1 MSLPSQ
7 RLLQLLPGL
16 YTARDFTLVDQPFL
30 KLLAVLGME
39 LDAFGRAVEQL
50 WDDHF
55 VERAEAQA
63 LPLLAELM
71 GARLLTD
78 DPRVQRGVVARAVA
92 WRRRKGTLASLE
104 EVLSVTSLWD
114 AEVDESFRSLLETQ
128 DLNDLLPWRGR
139 SAVLWDP
146 IGLADPLT
154 RRSPGIERP
163 RDGVPERSPLIGV
176 APGETLD
183 QALRRLGS
191 ADAGR
196 VAASPRTLDLL
207 GWARPDVALI
217 RTARLTPVEL
227 EEVAPSIVHAL
238 PNGYRGFRVDP
249 LDRDGPLVWLKPLE
263 RADLTGGLTARHEPA
278 PPSLVTGRTAA
289 MLLTPTSLAE
299 DADAAERAGAI
310 TVSVD
315 GIPLVGPEAL
325 PLLRG
330 PLPTAPVGPTP
341 TLRFADRGRPSP
353 GDSWRLTLLAAREN
367 SDTVLLSTELVADA
381 LNTVTV
387 APEANQLLGGT
398 TAALLVERL
407 SGEPRLRDVDGSWRT
422 LTVGLRQG
430 PPRSNAVRV
439 ELAGAPWVARI
450 EQHLADGSL
459 RLARFDAS
467 ADGAPWQVVEL
478 GGALPPDG
486 PGMSLAVAGDSLLLV
501 APDGTGKLGVW
512 SVAGL
517 DTATPTGARL
527 DTSSPR
533 QPAARLA
540 PSLCVRGGR
549 LFVFGGDLGGAPTGD
564 LWSLP
569 VTGGPWRPHA
579 VRNRQERKAATL
591 LSTPQG
597 LVLLGGE
604 AVTGELAVPV
614 MSCDPA
620 SASPAWR
627 PLAPLPITA
636 NLPGVLVATTTSE
649 GVEALVWADTT
660 RPCRMT
666 LKAGEGAWVAGPLE
680 SAGTNPPV
688 PGEALYADGRV
699 LVVEPAPLPASEV
712 VFSLG
717 GRGYLAFLPELALL
731 PDELL
736 RFNVANDG
744 AVFIEP
750 REGQPLPLDSRPGGA
765 YHSRD
770 ASVAGGARRYSVPGR
785 LRRHPFKL
793 RQRSLGPWTAL
804 APSIASG
811 IVAVDPRLGR
821 VVLQDDAPV
830 GRVTVSTRIG
840 RGASIGAG
848 LLPPDRRPPAAWAE
862 PDFPFIDPPDQP
874 GDRANT
880 GLPVTAWI
888 SPERAGGVL
897 AASGQER
904 PIVATVA
911 QGIQSGAASV
921 QMAGVLAQPGGS
933 AVAGGRP
940 DSGVLPAEGQARRG
954 PLGVTAGV
962 PPPPTAGGPGQPVV
976 PNIGEGAPSI
986 SPPVLGIIGS
996 PRLAPERLS
1005 QGLDAGLSLFAADT
1019 GAVPC
1024 IGADEHGLSLA
1035 LYPGFGGSS
1044 ATRVWLAGL
1053 WLTGRLDLVL
1063 ARGQADLR
1071 WCNLGAPGQVGL
1083 WMPGGGHQDISARR
1097 SLPPADV
1104 ELRLYGCMVGI
1115 IELPPWVHLIA
1126 AGCTFDAGDRD
1137 AVAIR
1142 AAGASV
1148 RLRHCTVLGATE
1160 AGVLEA
1166 SSCAFAGEVRT
1177 DRPDLGWLRYCL
1189 HARGGQPPVSHQSR
1203 VHTVSFQSN
1212 RQTDPGYLVL
1222 ADNNGPDA
1230 LHASER
1236 GGVPGAHGER
1246 SDHERELYERTDDSM
1261 PIGITPFH
1269 ADRSQDDLM
1278 RMSRP

>member
-1 MSLPSQ
+1 MSRPSQ

-16 YTARDFTLVDQPFL
+16 YTARDSTLADQPLL

-39 LDAFGRAVEQL
+39 LDAFASAVDQL

-55 VERAEAQA
+55 VERAGPQA

-71 GARLLTD
+71 GARLITD

-139 SAVLWDP
+139 SAVMWDP

-163 RDGVPERSPLIGV
+163 RDGVPERGPFIGI

-196 VAASPRTLDLL
+196 VAATPRTLDLL

-227 EEVAPSIVHAL
+227 EDVTPATVQAL

-278 PPSLVTGRTAA
+278 PPSLATGRTAA
-289 MLLTPTSLAE
+289 MLLTPTALAE
-299 DADAAERAGAI
+299 DADAAERADAI

-330 PLPTAPVGPTP
+330 PLPTAPVGPAP

-353 GDSWRLTLLAAREN
+353 GDTWRLTLLAAREN
-367 SDTVLLSTELVADA
+367 SDTVLLSTELVSDA

-387 APEANQLLGGT
+387 TPEANQLLGGT
-398 TAALLVERL
+398 TAALLVERV
-407 SGEPRLRDVDGSWRT
+407 SGDPRLRDVDGTWRT
-422 LTVGLRQG
+422 LAVGLRQG

-439 ELAGAPWVARI
+439 DLAGAAWVARI

-467 ADGAPWQVVEL
+467 ADGAPWQVAEL
-478 GGALPPDG
+478 SGALPPEG
-486 PGMSLAVAGDSLLLV
+486 PGMSLAAAGDSLLLV

-512 SVAGL
+512 SVTGL
-517 DTATPTGARL
+517 DTATPTGTRL
-527 DTSSPR
+527 DTTSPR

-591 LSTPQG
+591 LSTAQG
-597 LVLLGGE
+597 LMLLGGE

-620 SASPAWR
+620 SASPVWR
-627 PLAPLPITA
+627 SLAPLPITA
-636 NLPGVLVATTTSE
+636 NLPGTLVATTTAD

-660 RPCRMT
+660 RPQWMT
-666 LKAGEGAWVAGPLE
+666 LKAGEGAWVAGLLE
-680 SAGTNPPV
+680 PSGSNPPV
-688 PGEALYADGRV
+688 PGEALYVDGRV
-699 LVVEPAPLPASEV
+699 LLVDPAPLPASEV

-744 AVFIEP
+744 AAFIEP

-785 LRRHPFKL
+785 LRRHPFQL
-793 RQRSLGPWTAL
+793 RQRSLGPWTTL

-830 GRVTVSTRIG
+830 GRVTLSARVG
-840 RGASIGAG
+840 RGASLGAG

-862 PDFPFIDPPDQP
+862 PDFPFIDPPDRP
-874 GDRANT
+874 GDRSST

-897 AASGQER
+897 AAGGQER
-904 PIVATVA
+904 PIVATIE
-911 QGIQSGAASV
+911 QGLDSGASV
-921 QMAGVLAQPGGS
+921 VLATG
-933 AVAGGRP
+933 
-940 DSGVLPAEGQARRG
+940 GQARPIG
-954 PLGVTAGV
+954 SVGAQGLDSGASSVVATEGQV
-962 PPPPTAGGPGQPVV
+962 PPDIANLAEESPAG
-976 PNIGEGAPSI
+976 
-986 SPPVLGIIGS
+986 SPPILGLIGS

-1005 QGLDAGLSLFAADT
+1005 QGLDYGLSLFAADT

-1035 LYPGFGGSS
+1035 LYPGFGGSA

-1053 WLTGRLDLVL
+1053 WLAGRLDLVL

-1071 WCNLGAPGQVGL
+1071 WCSLGAPGQVGL

-1104 ELRLYGCMVGI
+1104 ELRLYGCMVGA

-1177 DRPDLGWLRYCL
+1177 DRPDLGWLRYSL
-1189 HARGGQPPVSHQSR
+1189 LARGGQPPVSHQSR

-1222 ADNNGPDA
+1222 GDNNGPEA

-1236 GGVPGAHGER
+1236 GGVPGAHDER
-1246 SDHERELYERTDDSM
+1246 SNHERELQARTDDSM

-1269 ADRSQDDLM
+1269 ADRSQDDLV

>member
-1 MSLPSQ
+1 MSRPSQ
-7 RLLQLLPGL
+7 RLNLLLPGL
-16 YTARDFTLVDQPFL
+16 YLARDSTLADQPLL

-39 LDAFGRAVEQL
+39 LDAFARAVDQL

-55 VERAEAQA
+55 VERAGPQA

-114 AEVDESFRSLLETQ
+114 AEVDEAFRSLLETQ

-163 RDGVPERSPLIGV
+163 RDGAPERGPFVGV

-196 VAASPRTLDLL
+196 VAATPRTLDLL

-227 EEVAPSIVHAL
+227 EEVTPATVLTL
-238 PNGYRGFRVDP
+238 PNGYQGFRVDP

-289 MLLTPTSLAE
+289 MLLTPTALAE
-299 DADAAERAGAI
+299 DADAAERAGAL

-330 PLPTAPVGPTP
+330 PLPTAPVGPAP

-353 GDSWRLTLLAAREN
+353 GDTWRLTLLAAREN
-367 SDTVLLSTELVADA
+367 SDTVLLSTELVPDS

-387 APEANQLLGGT
+387 TPEANQLLDGT
-398 TAALLVERL
+398 TAALLVERV
-407 SGEPRLRDVDGSWRT
+407 SGEPRLRDVDGTWRT
-422 LTVGLRQG
+422 LAAGLRQG

-439 ELAGAPWVARI
+439 DLGGAPWVVRI

-467 ADGAPWQVVEL
+467 ADGAPWQVAEP

-486 PGMSLAVAGDSLLLV
+486 PGMSLAAAGDSLLLV
-501 APDGTGKLGVW
+501 APDGAGKLGVW
-512 SVAGL
+512 SVTGL
-517 DTATPTGARL
+517 DTATPAGTRL
-527 DTSSPR
+527 DAASPR
-533 QPAARLA
+533 QPSARLA

-591 LSTPQG
+591 LSTAQG
-597 LVLLGGE
+597 LMLLGGE

-614 MSCDPA
+614 LSCDPA
-620 SASPAWR
+620 SASPVWR
-627 PLAPLPITA
+627 LQAPLPITA
-636 NLPGVLVATTTSE
+636 SLPGTLVATTSAD

-660 RPCRMT
+660 RPRRMT
-666 LKAGEGAWVAGPLE
+666 LKTGEGAWGAGPLE
-680 SAGTNPPV
+680 PSGSNPPV
-688 PGEALYADGRV
+688 PGEALYVDGRV
-699 LVVEPAPLPASEV
+699 LLVEPAPLPASEV

-744 AVFIEP
+744 ATFIEP

-785 LRRHPFKL
+785 LRRHPFQL
-793 RQRSLGPWTAL
+793 RQRSLGPWTTL
-804 APSIASG
+804 APSLASG
-811 IVAVDPRLGR
+811 VVAVDPRLGR

-830 GRVTVSTRIG
+830 GRVTVSARVG
-840 RGASIGAG
+840 RGASLGAG

-862 PDFPFIDPPDQP
+862 PDFPFIDPPDRP
-874 GDRANT
+874 GDRSGT

-897 AASGQER
+897 AAGGQTR
-904 PIVATVA
+904 PIVGTLA
-911 QGIQSGAASV
+911 QGVGSGA
-921 QMAGVLAQPGGS
+921 
-933 AVAGGRP
+933 
-940 DSGVLPAEGQARRG
+940 
-954 PLGVTAGV
+954 
-962 PPPPTAGGPGQPVV
+962 
-976 PNIGEGAPSI
+976 
-986 SPPVLGIIGS
+986 PPVLGLIGS

-1005 QGLDAGLSLFAADT
+1005 LGLDSGLSLFAADT
-1019 GAVPC
+1019 GAAPC

-1035 LYPGFGGSS
+1035 LYPGFGGSA

-1053 WLTGRLDLVL
+1053 WLAGRLELVL
-1063 ARGQADLR
+1063 AQGQADLR
-1071 WCNLGAPGQVGL
+1071 WCNLGTPGQVGL
-1083 WMPGGGHQDISARR
+1083 WLPGGGHQDISARR

-1104 ELRLYGCMVGI
+1104 ELRLYGCMVGV

-1177 DRPDLGWLRYCL
+1177 DRPDLGWLRYSL
-1189 HARGGQPPVSHQSR
+1189 HAGGGQPPVSHQSR

-1222 ADNNGPDA
+1222 GDNNGPEA

-1236 GGVPGAHGER
+1236 GGVPGAHDER
-1246 SDHERELYERTDDSM
+1246 SDHERELSARADDSM

-1269 ADRSQDDLM
+1269 ADRSQDDLI

>member
-1 MSLPSQ
+1 MSPPSQ
-7 RLLQLLPGL
+7 RLIQLLPGL
-16 YTARDFTLVDQPFL
+16 YTARDSTLADQPLL
-30 KLLAVLGME
+30 KLLSVLGME
-39 LDAFGRAVEQL
+39 LDAFSRAVDQL

-55 VERAEAQA
+55 VERAGPQA
-63 LPLLAELM
+63 IPLLAELM

-128 DLNDLLPWRGR
+128 DLNDVLPWRGR
-139 SAVLWDP
+139 SAVMWDP

-154 RRSPGIERP
+154 RRSPGVERP
-163 RDGVPERSPLIGV
+163 RDGVVVRGPVIGI

-183 QALRRLGS
+183 QALRRLGG

-196 VAASPRTLDLL
+196 HAATPRTLDLL

-227 EEVAPSIVHAL
+227 EEVTPATVHTL
-238 PNGYRGFRVDP
+238 PNGYQGFRVDP

-278 PPSLVTGRTAA
+278 PPSLTTGRTAA
-289 MLLTPTSLAE
+289 MLLTPTALAE
-299 DADAAERAGAI
+299 DADAAERADAI

-330 PLPTAPVGPTP
+330 PLPTAPVGPAP

-353 GDSWRLTLLAAREN
+353 GDRWRLTLLAAREN
-367 SDTVLLSTELVADA
+367 SDTVLLSTELTSDA

-387 APEANQLLGGT
+387 TPEANQLLDGT
-398 TAALLVERL
+398 TAALLVERV

-422 LTVGLRQG
+422 LAAGLRQG

-439 ELAGAPWVARI
+439 DLSGAPWVARI

-467 ADGAPWQVVEL
+467 ADGAPWQVAEL
-478 GGALPPDG
+478 AGALPPDG
-486 PGMSLAVAGDSLLLV
+486 PGMSLAVVGDALLLV
-501 APDGTGKLGVW
+501 APDGAGKLGVW
-512 SVAGL
+512 SVTGL

-527 DTSSPR
+527 DTASPR
-533 QPAARLA
+533 QPSARLA
-540 PSLCVRGGR
+540 PALCVRSGR
-549 LFVFGGDLGGAPTGD
+549 LFVHGGDLGGAPTGD

-569 VTGGPWRPHA
+569 VAGGPWRPHA

-636 NLPGVLVATTTSE
+636 NLPGVLVATQTAE
-649 GVEALVWADTT
+649 GLEALVWADTT
-660 RPCRMT
+660 RPRRMT

-680 SAGTNPPV
+680 PAGTNPPV
-688 PGEALYADGRV
+688 PGEALYVDGRV
-699 LVVEPAPLPASEV
+699 LLVDPAPLPASEV

-717 GRGYLAFLPELALL
+717 GRGHLAFLPELALL
-731 PDELL
+731 PEELL

-770 ASVAGGARRYSVPGR
+770 ASVVGGARRYSIPGR
-785 LRRHPFKL
+785 LKRQPFKL
-793 RQRSLGPWTAL
+793 RQRSLGPWTTL
-804 APSIASG
+804 APSNASG

-830 GRVTVSTRIG
+830 GRVTVSARVG
-840 RGASIGAG
+840 RGASLGAG

-862 PDFPFIDPPDQP
+862 PDLPFIDPPDRP
-874 GDRANT
+874 GDRSGT

-897 AASGQER
+897 AAGGQER

-911 QGIQSGAASV
+911 QGLGSGA
-921 QMAGVLAQPGGS
+921 
-933 AVAGGRP
+933 
-940 DSGVLPAEGQARRG
+940 
-954 PLGVTAGV
+954 
-962 PPPPTAGGPGQPVV
+962 
-976 PNIGEGAPSI
+976 
-986 SPPVLGIIGS
+986 PPVLGLIGS
-996 PRLAPERLS
+996 PRLPPERLS
-1005 QGLDAGLSLFAADT
+1005 QGLDSGLSLFAADT

-1024 IGADEHGLSLA
+1024 IGADEQGLSLA
-1035 LYPGFGGSS
+1035 IYPGFGGSA
-1044 ATRVWLAGL
+1044 ATGVWLAGL
-1053 WLTGRLDLVL
+1053 WLAGRLELVL

-1104 ELRLYGCMVGI
+1104 ELRLYGCMVGV
-1115 IELPPWVHLIA
+1115 IELPPWVHLVA

-1142 AAGASV
+1142 AAGARV

-1177 DRPDLGWLRYCL
+1177 DRPDLGWLRYSL
-1189 HARGGQPPVSHQSR
+1189 HALGGQPPVSHQSR

-1212 RQTDPGYLVL
+1212 RQTDPSYLVL
-1222 ADNNGPDA
+1222 GDNNGPDA

-1246 SDHERELYERTDDSM
+1246 SDHERELSARTDDSM
-1261 PIGITPFH
+1261 PIGVTPFH
-1269 ADRSQDDLM
+1269 ADRSQDDLI

>member
-7 RLLQLLPGL
+7 RLIQLLPGL
-16 YTARDFTLVDQPFL
+16 YTARDSTLADRPLL

-39 LDAFGRAVEQL
+39 LDAFARAVEQL
-50 WDDHF
+50 RDDHF
-55 VERAEAQA
+55 VERAGPQA

-71 GARLLTD
+71 GARLITD

-163 RDGVPERSPLIGV
+163 REGVPERGPFIGI

-196 VAASPRTLDLL
+196 VAATPRTLDLL

-227 EEVAPSIVHAL
+227 EEVTPATVHTL

-278 PPSLVTGRTAA
+278 PPSLATGRTAA
-289 MLLTPTSLAE
+289 MLLTPTALAE
-299 DADAAERAGAI
+299 DADAAERAEAI

-330 PLPTAPVGPTP
+330 PLPTAPVGPSP

-353 GDSWRLTLLAAREN
+353 GDTWRLTLLAAREN
-367 SDTVLLSTELVADA
+367 SDTVLLSTELVSDA

-387 APEANQLLGGT
+387 TPEANQLLGGT
-398 TAALLVERL
+398 TAALLVERV
-407 SGEPRLRDVDGSWRT
+407 SGEPRLRDVDGTWRT
-422 LTVGLRQG
+422 LTAGLRQG

-439 ELAGAPWVARI
+439 DLAGAPWVARV

-467 ADGAPWQVVEL
+467 ADGAPWLVAEL

-501 APDGTGKLGVW
+501 APDGTGKLGIW
-512 SVAGL
+512 SVTGL
-517 DTATPTGARL
+517 DTATPTGTRL
-527 DTSSPR
+527 DTASPR

-564 LWSLP
+564 LWSLQI
-569 VTGGPWRPHA
+569 TGGPWRPHA

-591 LSTPQG
+591 LSTAQG
-597 LVLLGGE
+597 LMLLGGE

-620 SASPAWR
+620 SASPVWR
-627 PLAPLPITA
+627 PLAPLPITS
-636 NLPGVLVATTTSE
+636 NLPGTLVATTTTD

-660 RPCRMT
+660 RPQLMS
-666 LKAGEGAWVAGPLE
+666 LKAGEGAWVVGPLE
-680 SAGTNPPV
+680 TSGSNPPV
-688 PGEALYADGRV
+688 PGEALYVDGRV
-699 LVVEPAPLPASEV
+699 LLVEPAPLPPSEV

-744 AVFIEP
+744 AAFIEP

-785 LRRHPFKL
+785 LGRHPFQL
-793 RQRSLGPWTAL
+793 RQRSLGPWTSL

-830 GRVTVSTRIG
+830 GRVTVSARVG
-840 RGASIGAG
+840 RGASLGAG

-862 PDFPFIDPPDQP
+862 PDFPFIDPPDRP
-874 GDRANT
+874 GDRSGT

-897 AASGQER
+897 AAGGQER
-904 PIVATVA
+904 PIVATVT
-911 QGIQSGAASV
+911 
-921 QMAGVLAQPGGS
+921 
-933 AVAGGRP
+933 
-940 DSGVLPAEGQARRG
+940 E
-954 PLGVTAGV
+954 GV
-962 PPPPTAGGPGQPVV
+962 PSGSQP
-976 PNIGEGAPSI
+976 I
-986 SPPVLGIIGS
+986 LGLIGS

-1005 QGLDAGLSLFAADT
+1005 QGVDNGLSLFAADT
-1019 GAVPC
+1019 GAAPC

-1035 LYPGFGGSS
+1035 LYPGFGGST

-1053 WLTGRLDLVL
+1053 WLAGRLDLVL

-1104 ELRLYGCMVGI
+1104 ELRLYGCMVGV

-1177 DRPDLGWLRYCL
+1177 DRPDLGWLRYSL
-1189 HARGGQPPVSHQSR
+1189 YARGGQPPVSHQSR

-1222 ADNNGPDA
+1222 GDNNGPEA

-1236 GGVPGAHGER
+1236 GGVPGAHDER
-1246 SDHERELYERTDDSM
+1246 SDHERELSARTDDSM

-1269 ADRSQDDLM
+1269 ADRSQDDLV

>member
-1 MSLPSQ
+1 MSPPSQ
-7 RLLQLLPGL
+7 RLIQLLPGL
-16 YTARDFTLVDQPFL
+16 YTARDSTLADQPFL

-39 LDAFGRAVEQL
+39 LDAFSRAVEQL

-55 VERAEAQA
+55 VERAGPQA

-78 DPRVQRGVVARAVA
+78 DLRVQRGVVARAVA

-104 EVLSVTSLWD
+104 EVLSVTSQWD

-128 DLNDLLPWRGR
+128 DLNDVLPWRGR
-139 SAVLWDP
+139 SAVVWDP

-163 RDGVPERSPLIGV
+163 RDGVPERGPIIGI

-196 VAASPRTLDLL
+196 HAATPRTLDLL

-227 EEVAPSIVHAL
+227 EEVTPATVHTL
-238 PNGYRGFRVDP
+238 PNGYRGFRVEP

-278 PPSLVTGRTAA
+278 PPSLTTGRTAA
-289 MLLTPTSLAE
+289 MLLTPTALAE
-299 DADAAERAGAI
+299 DADSAERAGAI

-330 PLPTAPVGPTP
+330 PLPTAPVGPVP

-353 GDSWRLTLLAAREN
+353 GDTWRLTLLAAREN
-367 SDTVLLSTELVADA
+367 SDTVLLSTELVSDV

-387 APEANQLLGGT
+387 TPEANQLLGGT
-398 TAALLVERL
+398 TAALLVERVG
-407 SGEPRLRDVDGSWRT
+407 GEPRMRDVDGTWRT
-422 LTVGLRQG
+422 LTAGLRQG
-430 PPRSNAVRV
+430 PPRGNAVRV
-439 ELAGAPWVARI
+439 DLSGAPWVARI

-467 ADGAPWQVVEL
+467 ADGAPWQVAEL

-486 PGMSLAVAGDSLLLV
+486 PGMSLAVVGDALLLV

-512 SVAGL
+512 SVTGL
-517 DTATPTGARL
+517 ASATPTGTRL
-527 DTSSPR
+527 DAASPR
-533 QPAARLA
+533 QPSARLA

-549 LFVFGGDLGGAPTGD
+549 LFVYGGDLGGAPTGD

-569 VTGGPWRPHA
+569 VAGGPWRPHA

-597 LVLLGGE
+597 LMLLGGE

-636 NLPGVLVATTTSE
+636 NLPGMLVAAPTAD

-660 RPCRMT
+660 RPLRMT
-666 LKAGEGAWVAGPLE
+666 LTAGEGAWVTGPLE
-680 SAGTNPPV
+680 PTGTNPPV
-688 PGEALYADGRV
+688 PGEALYVDGRV
-699 LVVEPAPLPASEV
+699 LVVDPAPLPASEV

-744 AVFIEP
+744 AVFIEL

-785 LRRHPFKL
+785 LRRQPFKL
-793 RQRSLGPWTAL
+793 RQRSLGPWTTL
-804 APSIASG
+804 APSLASG
-811 IVAVDPRLGR
+811 IITVDPRLGR

-830 GRVTVSTRIG
+830 GRVTVSARVG
-840 RGASIGAG
+840 RGASLGAG
-848 LLPPDRRPPAAWAE
+848 LLPPDRRPPAEWAE
-862 PDFPFIDPPDQP
+862 PDFPFIEPPDRP
-874 GDRANT
+874 GDRSGT

-897 AASGQER
+897 AAGGQER

-911 QGIQSGAASV
+911 EGLQSGA
-921 QMAGVLAQPGGS
+921 
-933 AVAGGRP
+933 
-940 DSGVLPAEGQARRG
+940 
-954 PLGVTAGV
+954 
-962 PPPPTAGGPGQPVV
+962 
-976 PNIGEGAPSI
+976 
-986 SPPVLGIIGS
+986 PPVLGLIGS
-996 PRLAPERLS
+996 PRLPPERLS
-1005 QGLDAGLSLFAADT
+1005 QGLDSGLSLFAADT

-1035 LYPGFGGSS
+1035 LYPGFGGSA

-1053 WLTGRLDLVL
+1053 WLAGRLELVL

-1104 ELRLYGCMVGI
+1104 ELRLYGCMVGV

-1142 AAGASV
+1142 AAGATV

-1177 DRPDLGWLRYCL
+1177 DRPDLGWLRYSL

-1203 VHTVSFQSN
+1203 VHSVSFQSN

-1222 ADNNGPDA
+1222 GDNNGPEA

-1246 SDHERELYERTDDSM
+1246 SSHERELYARTDDSM
-1261 PIGITPFH
+1261 PIGVTPFH
-1269 ADRSQDDLM
+1269 ADRSQDDLI

>member
-7 RLLQLLPGL
+7 RLIQLLPGL
-16 YTARDFTLVDQPFL
+16 YTARDFTLADQPLL

-39 LDAFGRAVEQL
+39 LDAFARAVDQL

-55 VERAEAQA
+55 VERAGPQA

-71 GARLLTD
+71 GARLITD

-163 RDGVPERSPLIGV
+163 REGVPERGPFIGI

-196 VAASPRTLDLL
+196 VAATPRTLDLL

-227 EEVAPSIVHAL
+227 EEVTPATVHTL

-278 PPSLVTGRTAA
+278 PSSLTTGRTAA
-289 MLLTPTSLAE
+289 MLLTPTALAE
-299 DADAAERAGAI
+299 DADAAERAEAI

-330 PLPTAPVGPTP
+330 PLPTAPVGPSP

-353 GDSWRLTLLAAREN
+353 GDTWRLTLLAAREN
-367 SDTVLLSTELVADA
+367 SDTVLLSTELVPDA

-387 APEANQLLGGT
+387 TPEANQLLGGT
-398 TAALLVERL
+398 TAALLVERV
-407 SGEPRLRDVDGSWRT
+407 SGEPRLRDVGGTWRT
-422 LTVGLRQG
+422 LTAGLRQG

-439 ELAGAPWVARI
+439 DLAGAPWVARI

-467 ADGAPWQVVEL
+467 ADGAPWQVAEL

-501 APDGTGKLGVW
+501 APDGTGKLGIW
-512 SVAGL
+512 SVTGL
-517 DTATPTGARL
+517 DTATPTGTRL
-527 DTSSPR
+527 DTASPR

-564 LWSLP
+564 LWSLQI
-569 VTGGPWRPHA
+569 TGGPWRPHA

-591 LSTPQG
+591 LSTAQG
-597 LVLLGGE
+597 LMLLGGE

-636 NLPGVLVATTTSE
+636 NLPGTLVATTTTD

-660 RPCRMT
+660 RPRLMT
-666 LKAGEGAWVAGPLE
+666 LKTGEGAWVVGPLE
-680 SAGTNPPV
+680 TSGSNPPV
-688 PGEALYADGRV
+688 PGEALYVDGRV
-699 LVVEPAPLPASEV
+699 LLVEPAPLPPSEV

-744 AVFIEP
+744 AAFIEP

-785 LRRHPFKL
+785 LGRHPFTL

-830 GRVTVSTRIG
+830 GRVTVSARVG
-840 RGASIGAG
+840 RGASLGAG

-862 PDFPFIDPPDQP
+862 PDFPFIDPPDRP
-874 GDRANT
+874 GDRSGT

-897 AASGQER
+897 AAGGQER
-904 PIVATVA
+904 PIVATIA
-911 QGIQSGAASV
+911 QGLDSGASSE
-921 QMAGVLAQPGGS
+921 LAT
-933 AVAGGRP
+933 GGRAPP
-940 DSGVLPAEGQARRG
+940 DIATVTEGSPSGSQPI
-954 PLGVTAGV
+954 LG
-962 PPPPTAGGPGQPVV
+962 
-976 PNIGEGAPSI
+976 
-986 SPPVLGIIGS
+986 LIGS

-1005 QGLDAGLSLFAADT
+1005 QGVDNGLSLFAADT
-1019 GAVPC
+1019 GAAPC
-1024 IGADEHGLSLA
+1024 IGADEDGLSLA
-1035 LYPGFGGSS
+1035 LYPGFGGSA

-1053 WLTGRLDLVL
+1053 WLAGRLDLVL

-1104 ELRLYGCMVGI
+1104 ELRLYGCMVGV

-1177 DRPDLGWLRYCL
+1177 DRPDLGWLRYSL
-1189 HARGGQPPVSHQSR
+1189 YARGGQPPVSHQSR

-1222 ADNNGPDA
+1222 GDNNGPEA

-1236 GGVPGAHGER
+1236 GGVPGAHDER
-1246 SDHERELYERTDDSM
+1246 SDHERELSARTDDSM

-1269 ADRSQDDLM
+1269 ADRSQDDLV

>member
-1 MSLPSQ
+1 MSQPSQ
-7 RLLQLLPGL
+7 RLIQLLPGL
-16 YTARDFTLVDQPFL
+16 YMARDSTVADQPLL

-39 LDAFGRAVEQL
+39 LDAFARAVDQL

-55 VERAEAQA
+55 VERAEPQA

-71 GARLLTD
+71 GARLITG

-139 SAVLWDP
+139 SAVMWDP

-163 RDGVPERSPLIGV
+163 RDGVPERGPFIGI

-196 VAASPRTLDLL
+196 VAATPRTLDLL

-227 EEVAPSIVHAL
+227 EEVTPATVHTL

-278 PPSLVTGRTAA
+278 PPSLATGRTAA
-289 MLLTPTSLAE
+289 MLLTPTALAE
-299 DADAAERAGAI
+299 DADAAERADAL

-330 PLPTAPVGPTP
+330 PLPTAPVGPAP
-341 TLRFADRGRPSP
+341 TLRFADRGRPAP
-353 GDSWRLTLLAAREN
+353 GDIWRLTLLAARED
-367 SDTVLLSTELVADA
+367 SDTVLLSTELVPDA

-387 APEANQLLGGT
+387 TPEANQLLGGT
-398 TAALLVERL
+398 TAALLVERVR
-407 SGEPRLRDVDGSWRT
+407 GEPRLRDVGGTWRT

-439 ELAGAPWVARI
+439 DLAGAPWVARI

-467 ADGAPWQVVEL
+467 ADGAPWQLAEL

-486 PGMSLAVAGDSLLLV
+486 PGMSLAAAGDSLLLV
-501 APDGTGKLGVW
+501 APDGTEKLGIW
-512 SVAGL
+512 SVTGL
-517 DTATPTGARL
+517 DTATPTGTRL
-527 DTSSPR
+527 DTASPR

-564 LWSLP
+564 LWSLQI
-569 VTGGPWRPHA
+569 TGGPWRPHA

-591 LSTPQG
+591 LSTAQG
-597 LVLLGGE
+597 LMLLGGE

-620 SASPAWR
+620 SASPVWR
-627 PLAPLPITA
+627 PLAPLPITS
-636 NLPGVLVATTTSE
+636 NLPGTLVATTTTE

-660 RPCRMT
+660 RPRLMT
-666 LKAGEGAWVAGPLE
+666 LKTGEGAWGVGPLE
-680 SAGTNPPV
+680 ALGTNPPV
-688 PGEALYADGRV
+688 PGEALYVDGRV
-699 LVVEPAPLPASEV
+699 LLVEPAPLPPSEV

-744 AVFIEP
+744 AAFIEP

-770 ASVAGGARRYSVPGR
+770 ASVAGGERRYSVPGR
-785 LRRHPFKL
+785 LRRHPFQL
-793 RQRSLGPWTAL
+793 RQRSLGPWTSL
-804 APSIASG
+804 APNIASG

-830 GRVTVSTRIG
+830 GRVTVSARVG
-840 RGASIGAG
+840 RGASLGAG
-848 LLPPDRRPPAAWAE
+848 LLPPDRLPPDAWAE
-862 PDFPFIDPPDQP
+862 PDFPFIDPPDRP
-874 GDRANT
+874 GDRSGT

-897 AASGQER
+897 AAGGQER
-904 PIVATVA
+904 PIVATIA
-911 QGIQSGAASV
+911 QGIPSGS
-921 QMAGVLAQPGGS
+921 QPI
-933 AVAGGRP
+933 
-940 DSGVLPAEGQARRG
+940 
-954 PLGVTAGV
+954 LGF
-962 PPPPTAGGPGQPVV
+962 
-976 PNIGEGAPSI
+976 
-986 SPPVLGIIGS
+986 IGS

-1005 QGLDAGLSLFAADT
+1005 QGLDNGLSLFAADT
-1019 GAVPC
+1019 GAAPC

-1035 LYPGFGGSS
+1035 LYPGFGGSA

-1053 WLTGRLDLVL
+1053 WLAGRLDLVL

-1104 ELRLYGCMVGI
+1104 ELRLYGCKVGV

-1177 DRPDLGWLRYCL
+1177 DRPDLGWLRYSL

-1222 ADNNGPDA
+1222 GDNNGPEA

-1236 GGVPGAHGER
+1236 GGVPGAHDER
-1246 SDHERELYERTDDSM
+1246 SDHERELSARTDDSM

-1269 ADRSQDDLM
+1269 ADRSQDDLI

>member
-1 MSLPSQ
+1 MSPPSQ
-7 RLLQLLPGL
+7 RLIQILPGL
-16 YTARDFTLVDQPFL
+16 YAARDSTLADQPFL

-39 LDAFGRAVEQL
+39 LDAFARAVDQL

-55 VERAEAQA
+55 VERAGAQA

-128 DLNDLLPWRGR
+128 DLNDVLPWRGR
-139 SAVLWDP
+139 SAVVWDP

-163 RDGVPERSPLIGV
+163 RDGVPERGPLIGI

-196 VAASPRTLDLL
+196 HAATPRTLDLL
-207 GWARPDVALI
+207 GWARPDIALI

-227 EEVAPSIVHAL
+227 EEVTPATVHTL

-278 PPSLVTGRTAA
+278 PPSLTTGRTAA
-289 MLLTPTSLAE
+289 MLLTPTALAE
-299 DADAAERAGAI
+299 DADAAERADAI

-330 PLPTAPVGPTP
+330 PLPTAPVGPAP

-353 GDSWRLTLLAAREN
+353 GDTWRLTLLAAREN
-367 SDTVLLSTELVADA
+367 SDTVLLSTELVPDA

-387 APEANQLLGGT
+387 TPDANQLLNGT
-398 TAALLVERL
+398 TAALLVERV
-407 SGEPRLRDVDGSWRT
+407 SGEPRLRDGDGTWRT

-439 ELAGAPWVARI
+439 DLAGAPWVARI

-467 ADGAPWQVVEL
+467 ADGAPWQVAEL

-486 PGMSLAVAGDSLLLV
+486 PGMSLAAIGDALLLV
-501 APDGTGKLGVW
+501 APDGSGKLGVW
-512 SVAGL
+512 SVTGL
-517 DTATPTGARL
+517 DTATPAGTRL
-527 DTSSPR
+527 DTASPR

-569 VTGGPWRPHA
+569 VAGGPWRPHA

-591 LSTPQG
+591 LSTPPG

-614 MSCDPA
+614 MICDPA

-636 NLPGVLVATTTSE
+636 NLPGTLVAATTAD
-649 GVEALVWADTT
+649 GVESLVWADTT
-660 RPCRMT
+660 RPCQMT
-666 LKAGEGAWVAGPLE
+666 LKAGESAWVVGPLE
-680 SAGTNPPV
+680 PTGTSPPV

-699 LVVEPAPLPASEV
+699 LLVEPVPLPASEV

-785 LRRHPFKL
+785 LGRHPFKL
-793 RQRSLGPWTAL
+793 RQRSLGPWTTL

-830 GRVTVSTRIG
+830 GRVTVSARIG
-840 RGASIGAG
+840 RGASLGAG

-862 PDFPFIDPPDQP
+862 PDFPFIDPPDRP
-874 GDRANT
+874 GDRSGT

-897 AASGQER
+897 AAGGQER

-911 QGIQSGAASV
+911 AGLAAGA
-921 QMAGVLAQPGGS
+921 
-933 AVAGGRP
+933 
-940 DSGVLPAEGQARRG
+940 
-954 PLGVTAGV
+954 
-962 PPPPTAGGPGQPVV
+962 
-976 PNIGEGAPSI
+976 
-986 SPPVLGIIGS
+986 PPVLGLIGS
-996 PRLAPERLS
+996 PRLPPERLS
-1005 QGLDAGLSLFAADT
+1005 QGLDNGLSLFAADT

-1035 LYPGFGGSS
+1035 LYPGFGGSA

-1053 WLTGRLDLVL
+1053 WLAGRLELVL

-1104 ELRLYGCMVGI
+1104 ELRLYGCMVGV

-1177 DRPDLGWLRYCL
+1177 DRPDLGWLRYSL

-1203 VHTVSFQSN
+1203 VHTVSFQSH
-1212 RQTDPGYLVL
+1212 RQTDPGYLVPG
-1222 ADNNGPDA
+1222 DNNGPEA

-1246 SDHERELYERTDDSM
+1246 SDHERELYARTDDSM
-1261 PIGITPFH
+1261 PIGVTPFH
-1269 ADRSQDDLM
+1269 ADRSQDDLI

>member
-1 MSLPSQ
+1 MSQPSQ
-7 RLLQLLPGL
+7 RLSQLLPGL
-16 YTARDFTLVDQPFL
+16 YMARDSTLADQPLL

-39 LDAFGRAVEQL
+39 LDAFARAVDQL

-55 VERAEAQA
+55 VERAGPQA

-71 GARLLTD
+71 GARLITG

-163 RDGVPERSPLIGV
+163 REGVPERGPFIGI

-196 VAASPRTLDLL
+196 VAATPRTLDLL

-227 EEVAPSIVHAL
+227 EEVTPAAVHTL

-263 RADLTGGLTARHEPA
+263 RADLTGGLTARHELA
-278 PPSLVTGRTAA
+278 PPLLATGRTAA
-289 MLLTPTSLAE
+289 MLLTPTALAE
-299 DADAAERAGAI
+299 DADAAERADAL

-330 PLPTAPVGPTP
+330 PLPTAPVGPEP
-341 TLRFADRGRPSP
+341 TLRFADRGRPAP
-353 GDSWRLTLLAAREN
+353 GDIWRLTLLAAREN
-367 SDTVLLSTELVADA
+367 SDTVLLSTELVPDA

-387 APEANQLLGGT
+387 TPEANQLLGGT
-398 TAALLVERL
+398 TAALLVERVR
-407 SGEPRLRDVDGSWRT
+407 GEARLRDVGGTWRT

-439 ELAGAPWVARI
+439 DLAGAPWVARI

-467 ADGAPWQVVEL
+467 ADGAPWQLAEP

-486 PGMSLAVAGDSLLLV
+486 PGMSLAAAGDSLLLV
-501 APDGTGKLGVW
+501 APDGAGKLGVW
-512 SVAGL
+512 SVTGL
-517 DTATPTGARL
+517 DTATPTGTRL
-527 DTSSPR
+527 DTASPR

-564 LWSLP
+564 LWSLQI
-569 VTGGPWRPHA
+569 TGGPWRPHA
-579 VRNRQERKAATL
+579 VRNGQERKAATL
-591 LSTPQG
+591 LSTAQG
-597 LVLLGGE
+597 LMLLGGE

-620 SASPAWR
+620 SASPVWR
-627 PLAPLPITA
+627 PLAPLPITS
-636 NLPGVLVATTTSE
+636 NLPGTLVATITTD

-660 RPCRMT
+660 RPRLMT
-666 LKAGEGAWVAGPLE
+666 LKTGEGAWGVGPLE
-680 SAGTNPPV
+680 TLGTNPPV
-688 PGEALYADGRV
+688 PGEALYVDGRV
-699 LVVEPAPLPASEV
+699 LLVEPAPLPPSEV

-717 GRGYLAFLPELALL
+717 GRGYLAFLPALALL

-744 AVFIEP
+744 AAFIEP
-750 REGQPLPLDSRPGGA
+750 REGQSLPLDSRPGGA

-770 ASVAGGARRYSVPGR
+770 ASVAGGERRYSVPGR
-785 LRRHPFKL
+785 LRRHPFQL
-793 RQRSLGPWTAL
+793 RQRSLGPWTSL

-811 IVAVDPRLGR
+811 IVALDPRLGR

-830 GRVTVSTRIG
+830 GRVTVSARVG
-840 RGASIGAG
+840 RGASLGAG
-848 LLPPDRRPPAAWAE
+848 LLPPDRRPPDAWAE
-862 PDFPFIDPPDQP
+862 PDFPFIDPPDRP
-874 GDRANT
+874 GDRSGT

-897 AASGQER
+897 AAGGQER
-904 PIVATVA
+904 PIVATIA
-911 QGIQSGAASV
+911 QGLPSGS
-921 QMAGVLAQPGGS
+921 QPI
-933 AVAGGRP
+933 
-940 DSGVLPAEGQARRG
+940 
-954 PLGVTAGV
+954 LG
-962 PPPPTAGGPGQPVV
+962 
-976 PNIGEGAPSI
+976 
-986 SPPVLGIIGS
+986 LIGS

-1005 QGLDAGLSLFAADT
+1005 QGLDNGLSLFAADT
-1019 GAVPC
+1019 GAAPC

-1035 LYPGFGGSS
+1035 LYPGFGGSA

-1053 WLTGRLDLVL
+1053 WLAGRLDLVL

-1104 ELRLYGCMVGI
+1104 ELRLYGCMVGV

-1126 AGCTFDAGDRD
+1126 AGCTFDAGDRA

-1177 DRPDLGWLRYCL
+1177 DRPDLGWLRYSL

-1222 ADNNGPDA
+1222 GDNNGPEA

-1236 GGVPGAHGER
+1236 GGVPGAHDER
-1246 SDHERELYERTDDSM
+1246 SDHERELSARTDDSM

-1269 ADRSQDDLM
+1269 ADRSQDDLV

>member
-1 MSLPSQ
+1 MSPPSQ

-16 YTARDFTLVDQPFL
+16 YTARDSTLADQPLL

-39 LDAFGRAVEQL
+39 LDAFARAVDQL

-55 VERAEAQA
+55 VERAGPQA

-71 GARLLTD
+71 GARLITD

-139 SAVLWDP
+139 SAVMWDP

-163 RDGVPERSPLIGV
+163 RDGVPERGPFIGI

-196 VAASPRTLDLL
+196 VAATPRTLDLL

-227 EEVAPSIVHAL
+227 EEVTPATVLTL

-263 RADLTGGLTARHEPA
+263 RADLTGGLSARHEPA

-299 DADAAERAGAI
+299 DAAVAERADAI

-330 PLPTAPVGPTP
+330 PLPTAPLGPAP

-353 GDSWRLTLLAAREN
+353 GDTWRLTLLAAREN
-367 SDTVLLSTELVADA
+367 SDTVLLSTELVSDA
-381 LNTVTV
+381 LNAVTVT
-387 APEANQLLGGT
+387 PEANQLLGGT
-398 TAALLVERL
+398 TAALLVERV
-407 SGEPRLRDVDGSWRT
+407 SGEPRLRDADGTWRT

-430 PPRSNAVRV
+430 PPRSNAIRV
-439 ELAGAPWVARI
+439 DLAGAPWVARI

-467 ADGAPWQVVEL
+467 ADGAPWQVAEL
-478 GGALPPDG
+478 IGALPPDG
-486 PGMSLAVAGDSLLLV
+486 PGMSLAIAGDSLLLV

-512 SVAGL
+512 SVTGL
-517 DTATPTGARL
+517 DTVTPTGTRL
-527 DTSSPR
+527 DTASPR
-533 QPAARLA
+533 QPSARLA

-591 LSTPQG
+591 LSTAQG
-597 LVLLGGE
+597 LMLLGGE

-614 MSCDPA
+614 MLCDPA
-620 SASPAWR
+620 SASPVWR

-636 NLPGVLVATTTSE
+636 NLPGTLVATTTAD

-660 RPCRMT
+660 RPQWMT
-666 LKAGEGAWVAGPLE
+666 LKAGEDAWVAGPLE
-680 SAGTNPPV
+680 ASGTNPPV
-688 PGEALYADGRV
+688 PGEALYVDGRV
-699 LVVEPAPLPASEV
+699 LLTDPAPLPASEV

-744 AVFIEP
+744 AAFIEP

-785 LRRHPFKL
+785 LSRHPFQL
-793 RQRSLGPWTAL
+793 RQRSLGPWTTL
-804 APSIASG
+804 APSIATG

-830 GRVTVSTRIG
+830 GRVTISARVG
-840 RGASIGAG
+840 RGASLGAG
-848 LLPPDRRPPAAWAE
+848 LLPPNRRPPTAWAE
-862 PDFPFIDPPDQP
+862 PDFPFIDPPDRP
-874 GDRANT
+874 GDRSGT

-897 AASGQER
+897 AAGGQER

-911 QGIQSGAASV
+911 DGLQ
-921 QMAGVLAQPGGS
+921 AGEPPVLATG
-933 AVAGGRP
+933 
-940 DSGVLPAEGQARRG
+940 GQARPIVATG
-954 PLGVTAGV
+954 TSSVLAT
-962 PPPPTAGGPGQPVV
+962 GGQSPQDIVNV
-976 PNIGEGAPSI
+976 AEGSPSGT
-986 SPPVLGIIGS
+986 SPVLGLIGS

-1005 QGLDAGLSLFAADT
+1005 QGLDNGLSLFAADT
-1019 GAVPC
+1019 GATPC

-1035 LYPGFGGSS
+1035 FYPGFGGSA

-1053 WLTGRLDLVL
+1053 WLAGRLELVL
-1063 ARGQADLR
+1063 ALGQADLR

-1142 AAGASV
+1142 AAGATV

-1177 DRPDLGWLRYCL
+1177 DRPDLGWLRYSL
-1189 HARGGQPPVSHQSR
+1189 LARGGQPPVSHQSR

-1222 ADNNGPDA
+1222 GDNNGPEA

-1236 GGVPGAHGER
+1236 GGVPGAHDER
-1246 SDHERELYERTDDSM
+1246 SDHERELSARTDDSM

-1269 ADRSQDDLM
+1269 ADRSQDDLV
-1278 RMSRP
+1278 RMSRS

>member
-1 MSLPSQ
+1 MSRPSQ
-7 RLLQLLPGL
+7 RLLLLLPGL
-16 YTARDFTLVDQPFL
+16 YTARDSVLADHPFL
-30 KLLAVLGME
+30 KLLAVLGTE
-39 LDAFGRAVEQL
+39 LDAFSLAVEQL

-55 VERAEAQA
+55 VERAGPQA
-63 LPLLAELM
+63 LPLLAELL

-78 DPRVQRGVVARAVA
+78 NPRVQRGVVARAVA

-139 SAVLWDP
+139 TAVVWDP
-146 IGLADPLT
+146 IGLSDPLT
-154 RRSPGIERP
+154 RRSAGVERP
-163 RDGVPERSPLIGV
+163 REGIPERGPLLGV

-183 QALRRLGS
+183 EALRRLGR

-196 VAASPRTLDLL
+196 NAASPRTLDLL

-227 EEVAPSIVHAL
+227 EEVTPAAVHVL

-249 LDRDGPLVWLKPLE
+249 LDRDAPLVWLQPLE
-263 RADLTGGLTARHEPA
+263 RADLTGGLTARHEPE
-278 PPSLVTGRTAA
+278 PSSLATGRTAA
-289 MLLTPTSLAE
+289 MLLTPTALAE
-299 DADAAERAGAI
+299 DADAAERADAI

-330 PLPTAPVGPTP
+330 PLPTAPVGPNP

-353 GDSWRLTLLAAREN
+353 GDSWRLTLLAARED
-367 SDTVLLSTELVADA
+367 SDTPLLSTVLEPGV

-387 APEANQLLGGT
+387 TLEANQLLGGT

-407 SGEPRLRDVDGSWRT
+407 KGEPRLRDADGTWRN
-422 LTVGLRQG
+422 LTPGIRLGL
-430 PPRSNAVRV
+430 PRSNAVHV
-439 ELAGAPWVARI
+439 ERAGTPWVVRI

-467 ADGAPWQVVEL
+467 ADGGPWQVAEL
-478 GGALPPDG
+478 GGDLPPDG
-486 PGMSLAVAGDSLLLV
+486 PGMALVALVDALLLV
-501 APDGTGKLGVW
+501 APDGAGKLGVW
-512 SVAGL
+512 SVTGLDGATPTATRL
-517 DTATPTGARL
+517 DTA
-527 DTSSPR
+527 SPR
-533 QPAARLA
+533 QPSARLA
-540 PSLCVRGGR
+540 PSVCVRGGR

-569 VTGGPWRPHA
+569 VAGGSWRPHA

-591 LSTPQG
+591 LGTPQG

-614 MSCDPA
+614 MACDPA

-627 PLAPLPITA
+627 PLAALPIA
-636 NLPGVLVATTTSE
+636 PSLPGVLVARETST
-649 GVEALVWADTT
+649 GLEALVWADTT
-660 RPCRMT
+660 RPRKLT
-666 LKAGEGAWVAGPLE
+666 LKQGESAWVSGPLE
-680 SAGTNPPV
+680 PDGTNPPI
-688 PGEALYADGRV
+688 PGQALYADGRILFV
-699 LVVEPAPLPASEV
+699 DPTPLPASEV

-717 GRGYLAFLPELALL
+717 GRGHLAFLPELALL

-750 REGQPLPLDSRPGGA
+750 REGQPLPLDARPGGA
-765 YHSRD
+765 YHARD
-770 ASVAGGARRYSVPGR
+770 ASRSGGARRYSVPGR
-785 LRRHPFKL
+785 LRRQAFKL
-793 RQRSLGPWTAL
+793 RQRSLGPWTTL
-804 APSIASG
+804 APSNAAG

-830 GRVTVSTRIG
+830 GHVTVSARVG
-840 RGASIGAG
+840 RGSSLGAG
-848 LLPPDRRPPAAWAE
+848 LLTPDRRPPAAWAE
-862 PDFPFIDPPDQP
+862 PDLPFIEPPDRP
-874 GDRANT
+874 GDRLGT

-897 AASGQER
+897 GAGDVER

-911 QGIQSGAASV
+911 EGLGSG
-921 QMAGVLAQPGGS
+921 
-933 AVAGGRP
+933 
-940 DSGVLPAEGQARRG
+940 
-954 PLGVTAGV
+954 T
-962 PPPPTAGGPGQPVV
+962 
-976 PNIGEGAPSI
+976 
-986 SPPVLGIIGS
+986 PPVLGIIGS
-996 PRLAPERLS
+996 PRLPPERLS
-1005 QGLDAGLSLFAADT
+1005 QGLDSGLSLFAADT
-1019 GAVPC
+1019 GAAPC
-1024 IGADEHGLSLA
+1024 IRADENGVSLA
-1035 LYPGFGGSS
+1035 LYPGFGGGTD
-1044 ATRVWLAGL
+1044 TRVWLAGL
-1053 WLTGRLDLVL
+1053 WLAGRLDLVL

-1071 WCNLGAPGQVGL
+1071 WCNLGVPGQVGL

-1104 ELRLYGCMVGI
+1104 ELRLYGCMVGA

-1137 AVAIR
+1137 ATAIR
-1142 AAGASV
+1142 AAGARI

-1177 DRPDLGWLRYCL
+1177 DRPDLGWARYSL
-1189 HARGGQPPVSHQSR
+1189 LARGGQPPVSHQSR
-1203 VHTVSFQSN
+1203 VHTVSFHSH

-1222 ADNNGPDA
+1222 GDNNGPDA

-1236 GGVPGAHGER
+1236 GGVPGAHDER
-1246 SDHERELYERTDDSM
+1246 SEHERELLARTDDSM
-1261 PIGITPFH
+1261 PIGVTPFH
-1269 ADRSQDDLM
+1269 ADRTQDDLA